1 MSPLQDGRVAS
12 NAGNGSGTAEG
23 SPLSLMVE
31 TGAFFVCEEVMQD
44 ILFKT
49 EEFVFSYRI
58 QGVLI
63 RDGKA
68 LIQRCGEDHALIGGH
83 VAAFE
88 TTRETLVREFK
99 EEIHADVAVD
109 ELIAVGEVF
118 FPWGDKP
125 CHQIGLYY
133 RARLLDES
141 QIPLDGVFHG
151 YDELG
156 GERIDLDFCWVPLEE
171 LEKIALYPP
180 QIVPHILS
188 GSNGVLH
195 FIYKE

>member
-1 MSPLQDGRVAS
+1 
-12 NAGNGSGTAEG
+12 
-23 SPLSLMVE
+23 
-31 TGAFFVCEEVMQD
+31 MQD

-58 QGVLI
+58 QGVLV

-68 LIQRCGEDHALIGGH
+68 LLQRAGEDYALIGGH

-88 TTRETLVREFK
+88 TTKETLVREFK
-99 EEIHADVAVD
+99 EEIHADIKVD
-109 ELIAVGEVF
+109 ELIGVGEVF
-118 FPWGDKP
+118 FPWGNRP

-133 RARLLDES
+133 TVHLLDES

-151 YDELG
+151 YDDLG

-171 LEKIALYPP
+171 LSHINLYPP
-180 QIVPHILS
+180 QMVPHVLS
-188 GSNGVLH
+188 GSNEVLH
-195 FIYKE
+195 FVYRE

>member
-1 MSPLQDGRVAS
+1 
-12 NAGNGSGTAEG
+12 
-23 SPLSLMVE
+23 
-31 TGAFFVCEEVMQD
+31 MQD

-49 EEFVFSYRI
+49 EDFVFSYRI

-63 RDGKA
+63 RNGKA
-68 LIQRCGEDHALIGGH
+68 LLQRCGEDYALIGGH

-88 TTRETLVREFK
+88 TTAETLVREFK
-99 EEIHADVAVD
+99 EEIHADIEVD
-109 ELIAVGEVF
+109 GLIGVGEVF

-133 RARLLDES
+133 NVHLSDES

-151 YDELG
+151 YDDLG

-171 LEKIALYPP
+171 LENIAVYPP

-188 GSNGVLH
+188 GSREVLH
-195 FIYKE
+195 FVYKE

>member
-1 MSPLQDGRVAS
+1 
-12 NAGNGSGTAEG
+12 
-23 SPLSLMVE
+23 
-31 TGAFFVCEEVMQD
+31 MQD

-49 EEFVFSYRI
+49 EDFVFSYRI
-58 QGVLI
+58 QGVLV

-68 LIQRCGEDHALIGGH
+68 LLQRCGEDYALIGGH

-88 TTRETLVREFK
+88 TTKETLVREFK

-109 ELIAVGEVF
+109 ELMAVGEVF
-118 FPWGDKP
+118 FPWGNKP

-133 RARLLDES
+133 RVHLPDES
-141 QIPLDGVFHG
+141 QIPPDGAFHG
-151 YDELG
+151 FDELG

-171 LEKIALYPP
+171 LENVALYPP
-180 QIVPHILS
+180 QMVPRILS
-188 GSNGVLH
+188 ERKDVLH